1 MNELRVI
8 GICGK
13 AFAGKT
19 TSANYLVKNEEFYKT
34 AFAKLLKETAKML
47 YPWMTDEQI
56 YGSLK
61 EVVDTKLGIN
71 PRRMLQLLGTE
82 IGRLIW
88 QDTWIDGIKR
98 EVENLQNLREDILVP
113 DSTIPGMTYFPTLGG
128 LTAMDIA
135 ELRGIVVDDVRFP
148 NEVDSIKNIGGEI
161 WVVVRPESGT
171 SVGGGHESEAH
182 AEAFE
187 KIADHILINDSDFDG
202 LYSQIDSI
210 LKI

>member
-1 MNELRVI
+1 MSSEFKVV

-19 TSANYLVKNEEFYKT
+19 TSADYLTENYGFEKT
-34 AFAKLLKETAKML
+34 AYAKLLKETAMNL

-56 YGSLK
+56 YGSMK
-61 EVVDTKLGIN
+61 EVVDTKLGIT

-88 QDTWIDGIKR
+88 KDTWIDSVKR
-98 EVENLQNLREDILVP
+98 EISDTEGYGFFF
-113 DSTIPGMTYFPTLGG
+113 GM
-128 LTAMDIA
+128 
-135 ELRGIVVDDVRFP
+135 VVDDVRFP
-148 NEVDSIKNIGGEI
+148 NEVDAIKEIGGQI
-161 WVVVRPESGT
+161 WVIKRPESGT
-171 SVGGGHESEAH
+171 SVGEGHESEAH

-187 KIADHILINDSDFDG
+187 EVADHILDNDADFDS
-202 LYSQIDSI
+202 LHSQIDSI